1 MRRLLLFLVCF
12 VALMPLTETSRLTG
26 TPAKVVGVICVVLGV
41 GVLGVT
47 CLFVYARAFPKR

>member
-26 TPAKVVGVICVVLGV
+26 TPAKVAGVICVVLGV
-41 GVLGVT
+41 GFLGVT
-47 CLFVYARAFPKR
+47 